1 MIRDLVKGAP
11 ASLEPSDVCIIGAGA
26 AGIVL
31 AVELARQGKR
41 VTLLEGGGPE
51 VEQDSQD
58 PYRSEIS
65 GLNHD
70 GVHIGRFRSNGGSTT
85 RWGGQ
90 ILELDD
96 LDFEQR
102 PWVAGSGWPI
112 AKQHLRPFYQR
123 AIELAGLSQAT
134 LDDARVWQEIGLPAP
149 EFPEFETF
157 FSRWCPE
164 TNFARL
170 HGKTLVENPCITI
183 WLHANALGPVLEGQ
197 RICGIRCK
205 TLTGV
210 EHTFHADRFVWCMG
224 GIESSRFFLQPELAA
239 MPWHRS
245 GLLGRH
251 FQDHIIATAARI
263 EVSDATRFHAAF
275 DNVFSRGYKYQP
287 KIRLGRAQ
295 QEKHGTLNVAAL
307 IFFNSDSDA
316 IGGEIK
322 ATAKKLIRGRGKEIS
337 RQEVLRLFRNAP
349 LLAHQSWRYVFAHR
363 AYVPP
368 DAHIELGIH
377 CEQPP
382 EGTSSITLAATR
394 DQLGMLRTR
403 INWQI
408 SDLEIASIRT
418 CVDIAAESLRKIAKV
433 VPDPDLIHHPDRFL
447 YKCGDG
453 YHHMGGMRMSVSPDK
468 GVVDLDLKLHG
479 IENGYVCSAAVF
491 PTSGFSNPTHT
502 VLALTV
508 RLADHLSQQ

>member
-11 ASLEPSDVCIIGAGA
+11 VSSEPSDICIIGAGA

-41 VTLLEGGGPE
+41 VTILEGGGPE

-58 PYRSEIS
+58 PYRSEIA

-90 ILELDD
+90 ILELDE
-96 LDFEQR
+96 LDFEHR
-102 PWVAGSGWPI
+102 PWIAGSGWPI
-112 AKQHLRPFYQR
+112 AKQHLLPFYQR

-134 LDDARVWQEIGLPAP
+134 LDDTCVWQEIGLPVP

-170 HGKTLVENPCITI
+170 HGKTLEENPRITV
-183 WLHANALGPVLEGQ
+183 WLHANALSPVFEGQ
-197 RICGIRCK
+197 RIRGVRCK

-210 EHTFHADRFVWCMG
+210 ERTFYADQFVWCMG

-251 FQDHIIATAARI
+251 FQDHIIASAARI
-263 EVSDATRFHAAF
+263 EPTDASRFHAAF

-287 KIRLGRAQ
+287 KIRLDRSQ

-307 IFFNSDSDA
+307 IFFNSDSD
-316 IGGEIK
+316 IVGGEIK
-322 ATAKKLIRGRGKEIS
+322 ATVKKLLRGRGKEIS
-337 RQEVLRLFRNAP
+337 RQELLHMFRNSP
-349 LLAHQSWRYVFAHR
+349 LLARQSWRYTFGHR
-363 AYVPP
+363 AYVPH
-368 DAHIELGIH
+368 DARIELGIH

-382 EGTSSITLAATR
+382 EGASSITLAETR

-403 INWQI
+403 IDWHV

-418 CVDIAAESLRKIAKV
+418 CVDLAAQSLQKIANV
-433 VPDPDLIHHPDRFL
+433 IPDPDLIHPDRFRA
-447 YKCGDG
+447 KCGDG
-453 YHHMGGMRMSVSPDK
+453 YHHMGGMRMSVSPNK

-479 IENGYVCSAAVF
+479 IENGYICSAAVF

-502 VLALTV
+502 VLALSV
-508 RLADHLSQQ
+508 RLADHLSQ